1 MYKGTDRVLRVIG
14 AKGSSPMNLESI
26 SNGAGLSLD
35 ATRKIVEWLKVNGY
49 VTLNEKVAKEKLKET
64 KEYGEY
70 GLRGKMPEYLV
81 FIKALKNEPIAN
93 LEKEEK
99 QFGLM
104 WAKKKGYIDIKD
116 GRLVPLKE
124 EKQV

>member
-1 MYKGTDRVLRVIG
+1 MVLFT
-14 AKGSSPMNLESI
+14 
-26 SNGAGLSLD
+26 GL
-35 ATRKIVEWLKVNGY
+35 VV
-49 VTLNEKVAKEKLKET
+49 VV
-64 KEYGEY
+64 
-70 GLRGKMPEYLV
+70 V

-124 EKQV
+124 EKQVQEENNKLINVLGEMRLTGKCKDQKVYEELAQRKLIEKTVQKE